1 MLTKDIK
8 KLESLFNGGR
18 KNIQL
23 LWKSV
28 GGTSKLSRITI
39 CNSAPSNG
47 STPKDI
53 PKELQIDTHIHAMYC
68 HGASTHK
75 AETLS
80 QSTSA

>member
-8 KLESLFNGGR
+8 KLESLFSGGR

-28 GGTSKLSRITI
+28 DGTSKLSRITI
-39 CNSAPSNG
+39 CNSVLSNG

-53 PKELQIDTHIHAMYC
+53 PKRIANRYSHTCYV
-68 HGASTHK
+68 
-75 AETLS
+75 LS
-80 QSTSA
+80 WCQYP